1 MNSCLCGCSVFSD
14 YKEQKIRKYLPQPG
28 TRTEDCP
35 KLKSPRQGWEEENRN
50 NREKE
55 FTWTA

>member
-28 TRTEDCP
+28 TRAEDCP
-35 KLKSPRQGWEEENRN
+35 KLRSPRQGWEEENRN
-50 NREKE
+50 MEKG

>member
-14 YKEQKIRKYLPQPG
+14 YKEQEIRKYLPQPG
-28 TRTEDCP
+28 TRVEDCP
-35 KLKSPRQGWEEENRN
+35 KSRSPRQGWEEENRKM
-50 NREKE
+50 EKG

>member
-28 TRTEDCP
+28 IRAEDCP
-35 KLKSPRQGWEEENRN
+35 KLRSPRQGWDEENRKM
-50 NREKE
+50 EKG